1 MFENSRR
8 EIAVI
13 VAVGACA
20 LAGASCSSSNSPGVG
35 SGGAG
40 GGGVTAGSRG
50 APVGSGGASAGTGG
64 ATSDSG
70 SETDAATLLPAP
82 VLDPSGTYAGKTYA
96 EWGAAFVK
104 WQLELPGPDFPS
116 LDSTGAACAVGQSG
130 AADGGGTQTDVFFLA
145 ESWITTVTRSC
156 TIPTGEMLFIPL
168 MAWYWDKGG
177 TPAASLLTDDQL
189 KSRLTQVD
197 AAVTGLSLDIDEE
210 SYGSKVS
217 DFMAYLSGPTQ
228 FSYTM
233 PNTPTNFAAEYPG
246 SYSTTTFSGT
256 VPVSFCTGYYILLAP
271 LSVGSH
277 RIHYTLQRNAIP
289 SLYLDVFDMD
299 ITYNLTVE

>member
-1 MFENSRR
+1 MLGNSRR
-8 EIAVI
+8 LIAAV
-13 VAVGACA
+13 VALGACA
-20 LAGASCSSSNSPGVG
+20 FAGASCSSSNSPGVG

-40 GGGVTAGSRG
+40 GGGGVSA
-50 APVGSGGASAGTGG
+50 GSGGAPAGTGG
-64 ATSDSG
+64 ATSDSD
-70 SETDAATLLPAP
+70 SESDAAAPILPAP

-130 AADGGGTQTDVFFLA
+130 AADGGGDGGGTQTDVFFLA

-156 TIPTGEMLFIPL
+156 TIPTGEMIFIPL
-168 MAWYWDKGG
+168 MGWYWDNGG
-177 TPAASLLTDDQL
+177 TPAGSQLTDDQL
-189 KSRLTQVD
+189 KSMLTQVD
-197 AAVTGLSLDIDEE
+197 VAVTGLSLDIDEK

-217 DFMAYLSGPTQ
+217 DFAAYLSGPTQ

-246 SYSTTTFSGT
+246 SYSSATFSGT
-256 VPVSFCTGYYILLAP
+256 VPISFCTGYWILLAP
-271 LSVGSH
+271 LSVGGH
-277 RIHYTLQRNAIP
+277 KIHYTLLRNAIP
-289 SLYLDVFDMD
+289 SLGLGVFDTD
-299 ITYNLTVE
+299 VTYNLTVE